1 MKGIFLERLSS
12 ILFST
17 KNYLNFW
24 FIRTLRE
31 KSGKIEAILVIAPKI
46 GFPTKVSMSIVS
58 LLIPFSLFD
67 VEQLEASQEG
77 IVLSVRSTAEGRS
90 CPDCQTNSSRVNSC
104 YQRTVKDLPV
114 SGIPLTLRLRVRR
127 FFCDNPACR
136 RKTFAEAV
144 PELALP
150 FARKTVRLT
159 EQLRQLGFAI
169 GAEQAARSATA
180 LKMACSA
187 DTFLRLIRRTPLPPH
202 ATPTHLGVDDWAFRR
217 NVSYGT
223 ILVDLQDHQVVDLL
237 PDRSA
242 GSLESWL
249 KAHPGVQL
257 ISRDRSG
264 EYALGA
270 RLGAPDALQVADR
283 FHIQKNLAEAVE
295 RIFHRHRE
303 VLQHIKVSGSASSRK
318 VVVDPHLRP
327 ERLEQRE
334 RARTKRMQGYEA
346 VRQLYLQG
354 ISLSE
359 IARRLQMGR
368 MTVQKFA
375 YADSY
380 PETAAYRVKAGM
392 LSPYEPYLRE
402 RWQQGCRNGAQLY
415 REVVAMGYPGKRKQ
429 VARLVAHLRKQTK
442 AGVTDFSRQPQGLTP
457 RAAVSL
463 LMCRPENRTQEQ
475 RQALAQMGQ
484 VHPEIALVMELVDC
498 FLTMLRT
505 LQGEQLEDWMQTAQ
519 QNNIREIHN
528 FVEKL
533 RKDQQ
538 AVQAGLTLT
547 WNNVVVRTT

>member
-1 MKGIFLERLSS
+1 
-12 ILFST
+12 
-17 KNYLNFW
+17 
-24 FIRTLRE
+24 
-31 KSGKIEAILVIAPKI
+31 
-46 GFPTKVSMSIVS
+46 MSIVS
-58 LLIPFSLFD
+58 LLIPFSLFV

-77 IVLSVRSTAEGRS
+77 IVLGVRSMAEDGS
-90 CPDCQTNSSRVNSC
+90 CPGCQTSSSRVHSR
-104 YQRTVKDLPV
+104 YLRTVKDLPV
-114 SGIPLTLRLRVRR
+114 SGIPLTLRLQVRR

-144 PELALP
+144 PELAHP

-169 GAEQAARSATA
+169 GAEQGARSATV
-180 LKMACSA
+180 LKMSCSA
-187 DTFLRLIRRTPLPPH
+187 DTVLRLIRTPPLSPH
-202 ATPTHLGVDDWAFRR
+202 ATPTYLGVDDWAFRR

-242 GSLESWL
+242 GSLENWL

-264 EYALGA
+264 DYALGA

-283 FHIQKNLAEAVE
+283 FHIQKNLGEAVE
-295 RIFHRHRE
+295 RVFHRHRE
-303 VLQHIKVSGSASSRK
+303 TLQQMKVVSAAPSMRG
-318 VVVDPHLRP
+318 VVDPLLRP
-327 ERLEQRE
+327 ERLGQRE
-334 RARTKRMQGYEA
+334 QTRTKRMQRYEE
-346 VRQLYLQG
+346 VRALYLQG

-359 IARRLQMGR
+359 IARRLHMGR

-380 PETAAYRVKAGM
+380 PETAAYQVKAGM
-392 LSPYEPYLRE
+392 LHPYESYLRE
-402 RWQQGCRNGAQLY
+402 RWQQGSRNGAQLY

-429 VARLVAHLRKQTK
+429 VARLVAYLRKQTK
-442 AGVTDFSRQPQGLTP
+442 AGVTDFSTQPQGLTP

-463 LMCRPENRTQEQ
+463 LMCRPENWAKQQKQT
-475 RQALAQMGQ
+475 LAQMGQ
-484 VHPEIALVMELVDC
+484 VQEIAQVMELVDR
-498 FLTMLRT
+498 FLTMLRP
-505 LQGEQLEDWMQTAQ
+505 LQGEQLEDWMQAAQ
-519 QNNIREIHN
+519 QSHIREMQN

-547 WNNVVVRTT
+547 WNNGVVEGHVNRLKCLKRMMYGHAQFDLLRQRVLYRSPSPPSPASTQSFHAMCG